1 MLTTIFTGANSFGYY
16 YINKTYKI
24 VDNISKDKIIYTTN
38 LISLDK
44 NIEIKTIGLINN
56 EEDIEGYIL
65 PQEYMA
71 NKGMKVKITEYDSY
85 EKLLDALY
93 NKEVDAIFIDGNYVL
108 KYNNIEKYTNIA
120 NDTFIIDSYSKQMKN
135 QDTVASTN
143 KSVTEPF
150 TVLLLGVDSEY
161 DGLSNNAAFNGDS
174 IMLITFNPKTLSAT
188 IFSIPRDTYVSV
200 AGHGKTK
207 INHAYAYGK
216 EQLALKTINS
226 NFGLN
231 ISEYV
236 TINFKGLIN
245 VINKIGGIELNISK
259 AEKDYIN
266 EFVHESYELTRKP
279 VQLLSS
285 YGKVKLT
292 GEQALTHSRNRTIGN
307 DFTRE
312 ERQRDVL
319 TAVMN
324 KVSTM
329 SITQLW
335 SLSDSVL
342 SEVKTNLNVSECMGI
357 ASDVLGNTSS
367 YLNNIVSKQIPSED
381 DGGKGDNIN
390 GIYYYVCDL
399 QKASK
404 SMKNIIYGE

>member
-1 MLTTIFTGANSFGYY
+1 MIDEENGQTR
-16 YINKTYKI
+16 KTKGGKRYQKKQKGKKGKI
-24 VDNISKDKIIYTTN
+24 AGIIVAII
-38 LISLDK
+38 LI
-44 NIEIKTIGLINN
+44 
-56 EEDIEGYIL
+56 
-65 PQEYMA
+65 
-71 NKGMKVKITEYDSY
+71 
-85 EKLLDALY
+85 LL
-93 NKEVDAIFIDGNYVL
+93 VI
-108 KYNNIEKYTNIA
+108 
-120 NDTFIIDSYSKQMKN
+120 
-135 QDTVASTN
+135 
-143 KSVTEPF
+143 
-150 TVLLLGVDSEY
+150 LLGVGTGMVAGKISKINFDKLDKGDLGVNEDLYTEVADNVSKEEFEKIKNVALFGI
-161 DGLSNNAAFNGDS
+161 DGGRSDAIMIAS
-174 IMLITFNPKTLSAT
+174 INQVDKTIKLI
-188 IFSIPRDTYVSV
+188 SIPYVSV

-245 VINKIGGIELNISK
+245 VINKIGGIELDISK

-266 EFVHESYELTRKP
+266 QYVNESYELTGKP

-292 GEQALTHSRNRTIGN
+292 GEQALTHSRNRTVGN

-367 YLNNIVSKQIPSED
+367 YLNNITSKQIPSED
-381 DGGKGDNIN
+381 DGGKGDSTMDG

>member
-1 MLTTIFTGANSFGYY
+1 M
-16 YINKTYKI
+16 
-24 VDNISKDKIIYTTN
+24 
-38 LISLDK
+38 
-44 NIEIKTIGLINN
+44 
-56 EEDIEGYIL
+56 
-65 PQEYMA
+65 
-71 NKGMKVKITEYDSY
+71 
-85 EKLLDALY
+85 
-93 NKEVDAIFIDGNYVL
+93 
-108 KYNNIEKYTNIA
+108 
-120 NDTFIIDSYSKQMKN
+120 
-135 QDTVASTN
+135 
-143 KSVTEPF
+143 
-150 TVLLLGVDSEY
+150 
-161 DGLSNNAAFNGDS
+161 
-174 IMLITFNPKTLSAT
+174 
-188 IFSIPRDTYVSV
+188 
-200 AGHGKTK
+200 
-207 INHAYAYGK
+207 
-216 EQLALKTINS
+216 
-226 NFGLN
+226 
-231 ISEYV
+231 
-236 TINFKGLIN
+236 
-245 VINKIGGIELNISK
+245 
-259 AEKDYIN
+259 
-266 EFVHESYELTRKP
+266 TRKP

-367 YLNNIVSKQIPSED
+367 YLNNIASKQIPSED

>member
-1 MLTTIFTGANSFGYY
+1 MQGLVIENISNLYKIQVNEYIYEAVARGKIKKEEISPVVGDIVEIEITDKENKKAVIEKIHSRNVYIKRPKMANLTQLIFVVSSKQPKPDLLLLDKQLAYANYLNVNA
-16 YINKTYKI
+16 IIVLNKTDLDDKQEFEKI
-24 VDNISKDKIIYTTN
+24 KNVALFGIDGGRSDAIMIASINQVD
-38 LISLDK
+38 
-44 NIEIKTIGLINN
+44 KTIKLI
-56 EEDIEGYIL
+56 
-65 PQEYMA
+65 
-71 NKGMKVKITEYDSY
+71 
-85 EKLLDALY
+85 
-93 NKEVDAIFIDGNYVL
+93 
-108 KYNNIEKYTNIA
+108 
-120 NDTFIIDSYSKQMKN
+120 
-135 QDTVASTN
+135 
-143 KSVTEPF
+143 
-150 TVLLLGVDSEY
+150 
-161 DGLSNNAAFNGDS
+161 
-174 IMLITFNPKTLSAT
+174 
-188 IFSIPRDTYVSV
+188 SIPRDTYVSV

>member
-1 MLTTIFTGANSFGYY
+1 MIDEENGQTR
-16 YINKTYKI
+16 KTKGGKRYQKKQKGKKGKI
-24 VDNISKDKIIYTTN
+24 AGIIVAII
-38 LISLDK
+38 LI
-44 NIEIKTIGLINN
+44 
-56 EEDIEGYIL
+56 
-65 PQEYMA
+65 
-71 NKGMKVKITEYDSY
+71 
-85 EKLLDALY
+85 LL
-93 NKEVDAIFIDGNYVL
+93 VI
-108 KYNNIEKYTNIA
+108 
-120 NDTFIIDSYSKQMKN
+120 
-135 QDTVASTN
+135 
-143 KSVTEPF
+143 
-150 TVLLLGVDSEY
+150 LLGVGTGMVAGKISKINFDKLDKGDLDVNEDLYTEVSDNVSKEEFEKIKNVSLFGI
-161 DGLSNNAAFNGDS
+161 DGGRSDAIMIAS
-174 IMLITFNPKTLSAT
+174 INQVDKTIKLI
-188 IFSIPRDTYVSV
+188 SIPRDTYVSV

>member
-1 MLTTIFTGANSFGYY
+1 MIDEENGQTR
-16 YINKTYKI
+16 KTRGGKRYQKKQKGKKGKI
-24 VDNISKDKIIYTTN
+24 AGIIVAII
-38 LISLDK
+38 LI
-44 NIEIKTIGLINN
+44 
-56 EEDIEGYIL
+56 
-65 PQEYMA
+65 
-71 NKGMKVKITEYDSY
+71 
-85 EKLLDALY
+85 LL
-93 NKEVDAIFIDGNYVL
+93 VI
-108 KYNNIEKYTNIA
+108 
-120 NDTFIIDSYSKQMKN
+120 
-135 QDTVASTN
+135 
-143 KSVTEPF
+143 
-150 TVLLLGVDSEY
+150 LLGVGTGMVAGKISKINFDKLDKGDLDVNEDLYTEVSDNVSKEEFEKIKNVALFGID
-161 DGLSNNAAFNGDS
+161 DGRSDAIMIAS
-174 IMLITFNPKTLSAT
+174 INQVDKTIKLI
-188 IFSIPRDTYVSV
+188 SIPRDTYVSV

-266 EFVHESYELTRKP
+266 EFVHESYELTKKP

>member
-1 MLTTIFTGANSFGYY
+1 MIDEENGQTRKTKGGKRYQKKQNGKTG
-16 YINKTYKI
+16 KI
-24 VDNISKDKIIYTTN
+24 AGIIVAII
-38 LISLDK
+38 LI
-44 NIEIKTIGLINN
+44 
-56 EEDIEGYIL
+56 
-65 PQEYMA
+65 
-71 NKGMKVKITEYDSY
+71 
-85 EKLLDALY
+85 LL
-93 NKEVDAIFIDGNYVL
+93 VI
-108 KYNNIEKYTNIA
+108 
-120 NDTFIIDSYSKQMKN
+120 
-135 QDTVASTN
+135 
-143 KSVTEPF
+143 
-150 TVLLLGVDSEY
+150 LLGVGTGMVAGKLSKINFDKLDKGDLDVNEDLYTEVSDNVSKEEFEKIKNVALFGIDSGRS
-161 DGLSNNAAFNGDS
+161 DAIMIAS
-174 IMLITFNPKTLSAT
+174 INQVDKTIKLI
-188 IFSIPRDTYVSV
+188 SIPRDTYVSV

-357 ASDVLGNTSS
+357 ASDVLGNASS

>member
-1 MLTTIFTGANSFGYY
+1 MIDEENGQTR
-16 YINKTYKI
+16 KTKGGKRYQKKQKGKKGKI
-24 VDNISKDKIIYTTN
+24 AGIIVAII
-38 LISLDK
+38 LI
-44 NIEIKTIGLINN
+44 
-56 EEDIEGYIL
+56 
-65 PQEYMA
+65 
-71 NKGMKVKITEYDSY
+71 
-85 EKLLDALY
+85 LL
-93 NKEVDAIFIDGNYVL
+93 VI
-108 KYNNIEKYTNIA
+108 
-120 NDTFIIDSYSKQMKN
+120 
-135 QDTVASTN
+135 
-143 KSVTEPF
+143 
-150 TVLLLGVDSEY
+150 LLGVGTGMVAGKISKINFDKLDKGDLDVNEDLYTEVSDNVSKEEFEKIKNVALFGI
-161 DGLSNNAAFNGDS
+161 DGGRSDTIMIAS
-174 IMLITFNPKTLSAT
+174 INQVDKTIKLI
-188 IFSIPRDTYVSV
+188 SIPRDTYVSV

-266 EFVHESYELTRKP
+266 EFVHESYELTKKP

>member
-1 MLTTIFTGANSFGYY
+1 MEAKGKRFKGNENGQNKKKKTVGQKIGIVILIILIIIVIVLGIGVGLFAQKIGNIDFSDIDKSKIEMNENLYDEVSNS
-16 YINKTYKI
+16 
-24 VDNISKDKIIYTTN
+24 VSKDEFNKIKNVVLFGIDGGRSDTIMIVSIN
-38 LISLDK
+38 QVDK
-44 NIEIKTIGLINN
+44 NIKLI
-56 EEDIEGYIL
+56 
-65 PQEYMA
+65 
-71 NKGMKVKITEYDSY
+71 
-85 EKLLDALY
+85 
-93 NKEVDAIFIDGNYVL
+93 
-108 KYNNIEKYTNIA
+108 
-120 NDTFIIDSYSKQMKN
+120 
-135 QDTVASTN
+135 
-143 KSVTEPF
+143 
-150 TVLLLGVDSEY
+150 
-161 DGLSNNAAFNGDS
+161 
-174 IMLITFNPKTLSAT
+174 
-188 IFSIPRDTYVSV
+188 SIPRDTYVSIE
-200 AGHGKTK
+200 GHGKTK

-216 EQLALKTINS
+216 EQLAIKTINS

-245 VINKIGGIELNISK
+245 VINTIGGIELTITK
-259 AEKDYIN
+259 AEMEYIN
-266 EFVHESYELTRKP
+266 MHSNESYALTGKP

-292 GEQALTHSRNRTIGN
+292 GEQALTHSRNRTVGN
-307 DFTRE
+307 DFVRE

-319 TAVMN
+319 TAAMN

-335 SLSDSVL
+335 SLSDNVL

-357 ASDVLGNTSS
+357 ASDVLGNTNK
-367 YLNNIVSKQIPSED
+367 YLSNIPSKQIPSED

-404 SMKNIIYGE
+404 NMKNTIYGE

>member
-1 MLTTIFTGANSFGYY
+1 MIDEENGQTR
-16 YINKTYKI
+16 KTKGGKRYQKKQKGKKGKI
-24 VDNISKDKIIYTTN
+24 AGIIVAII
-38 LISLDK
+38 LI
-44 NIEIKTIGLINN
+44 
-56 EEDIEGYIL
+56 
-65 PQEYMA
+65 
-71 NKGMKVKITEYDSY
+71 
-85 EKLLDALY
+85 LL
-93 NKEVDAIFIDGNYVL
+93 VI
-108 KYNNIEKYTNIA
+108 
-120 NDTFIIDSYSKQMKN
+120 
-135 QDTVASTN
+135 
-143 KSVTEPF
+143 
-150 TVLLLGVDSEY
+150 LLGVGTGMVAGKLSKINFDKLDKGDLDVNEDLYTEVSDNVSKEEFEKIKNVALFGIDSGRS
-161 DGLSNNAAFNGDS
+161 DAIMIAS
-174 IMLITFNPKTLSAT
+174 INQVDKTIKLI
-188 IFSIPRDTYVSV
+188 SIPRDTYVSV

-266 EFVHESYELTRKP
+266 EFVHESYELTGKP